1 MFIHILWL
9 VALSGLAVWQADQ
22 IVHWP
27 VAWQSLL
34 VYAPYG
40 VAAVGLFVAVFLNR
54 MRPVMLLLVLLL
66 STLAFNYYAAIQPRT
81 VDITLFFALLALW
94 LPLNLFFWLFWPE
107 RGVRHWGFN
116 LLSLTV
122 LALQVPLLQTLVYDL
137 PPRFTEMLRA
147 PISQDVLFVVQL
159 PMVATVVIIVL
170 LNLMV
175 VRMAMMRKPKVLDLV
190 ALFALGL
197 MAYALNGLALPEIWN
212 WMATMA
218 ILMVVLSLVFDVHQ
232 MAYTDEL
239 TGMAGRRAL
248 FESFM
253 GLGRRYTV
261 AMVDVDHFKKFNDTY
276 GHDIGDLVLR
286 TVGRVLNG
294 VGGGGK
300 AYRFGG
306 EEFSVVFAGK
316 TPQEAKVTLDALRQA
331 IEKTELK
338 FKHHGKETST
348 KVTVSIGV
356 AARSES
362 AKTPEE
368 VIKAADQALYQAK
381 EAGRNRV
388 VVFGE
393 VKEIAKGPKSAR
405 IRKRKV

>member
-1 MFIHILWL
+1 MFIHTLWL
-9 VALSGLAVWQADQ
+9 LALSGLAWWQSEQ
-22 IVHWP
+22 ILHWP
-27 VAWQSLL
+27 AAWLSLL
-34 VYAPYG
+34 DYAPYG
-40 VAAVGLFVAVFLNR
+40 IVAVGLFVGVFLNR
-54 MRPVMLLLVLLL
+54 IRPVAILLVLAL
-66 STLAFNYYAAIQPRT
+66 STFAFNYYAAIQPRT
-81 VDITLFFALLALW
+81 PDIPFFFVLLGLA
-94 LPLNLFFWLFWPE
+94 LPLNLFLWLFWPE

-116 LLSLTV
+116 LLTLAV
-122 LALQVPLLQTLVYDL
+122 LVLQMPLLQSLVYDL
-137 PPRFTEMLRA
+137 PPHWVEQLSA
-147 PISQDVLFVVQL
+147 PISQDPLFVIHM
-159 PMVATVVIIVL
+159 PMVTTVVAIVL

-175 VRMAMMRKPKVLDLV
+175 VRMAMMRKPKVLDQVVLFVLV
-190 ALFALGL
+190 L
-197 MAYALNGLALPEIWN
+197 MAYALNNLAIPELWN
-212 WMATMA
+212 WMATIA
-218 ILMVVLSLVFDVHQ
+218 ALMVVLSLVFDVHQ

-253 GLGRRYTV
+253 GLGRSYTV

-276 GHDIGDLVLR
+276 GHDIGDLVLQ
-286 TVGRVLNG
+286 TVSRVLSG

-316 TPQEAKVTLDALRQA
+316 TPEQAKPVLEVLRKQL
-331 IEKTELK
+331 ETTELK
-338 FKHHGKETST
+338 FKHHGKDTTT

-356 AARSES
+356 AERNASF
-362 AKTPEE
+362 KTPEE

-393 VKEIAKGPKSAR
+393 VKEVAKGQKSAR
-405 IRKRKV
+405 IRKRKA